1 MPWYGYQARE
11 TIKLGNIQT
20 SFAFLCEVAM
30 ARTVVFTDK
39 APRAIGPHHHQ
50 AGGFQ
55 HFQVLG
61 DSRPAYIHAIGYL
74 AHRPVSLAQPPED
87 RPAGGISKRI
97 QRALNS

>member
-1 MPWYGYQARE
+1 MLLPLRGLLERRE
-11 TIKLGNIQT
+11 RFVPESVEPIAQ
-20 SFAFLCEVAM
+20 SFDAV
-30 ARTVVFTDK
+30 RIDSVK
-39 APRAIGPHHHQ
+39 AARAIDPYHHE